1 MSLNLSKK
9 TDRFP
14 HERYDSRMEEALEQ
28 LQNRVVSV
36 FSTFHEV
43 ELEEE
48 QVAKRQR
55 TLAEKFF
62 NLWRKMKMGKGERI
76 VCPFLR

>member
-1 MSLNLSKK
+1 
-9 TDRFP
+9 
-14 HERYDSRMEEALEQ
+14 MEQ
-28 LQNRVVSV
+28 IQNKVASVVSA
-36 FSTFHEV
+36 FHEV
-43 ELEEE
+43 ELEEA

-62 NLWRKMKMGKGERI
+62 SLWRKMKMGKGGRI

>member
-1 MSLNLSKK
+1 
-9 TDRFP
+9 
-14 HERYDSRMEEALEQ
+14 MEEALEQ

-36 FSTFHEV
+36 FSASHEV

-48 QVAKRQR
+48 KVAKRQK

-62 NLWRKMKMGKGERI
+62 NLWRKIKMGRGGRL
-76 VCPFLR
+76 VCPFLRCI